1 MSRARAFV
9 RRANPTPTLVRSAL
23 LAMVLGLAAPRPAAA
38 ATAAPAVH
46 ATYADSALARMDT
59 MRRHLSS
66 MHVRRD
72 SIETGGIVTHWSAWS
87 QGKTPRFIRETIQ
100 QEDFGSRT
108 NEYFYEHGEL
118 RAFVS
123 RGDRSLTDPRNP
135 EAGAYVLRVVWGRA
149 GDVSR
154 ADKVVSGKPT
164 PVEDT
169 EPGGAK
175 TRGAWLYQLVQ
186 APAH

>member
-1 MSRARAFV
+1 VRFV
-9 RRANPTPTLVRSAL
+9 NPTRELVRIAP
-23 LAMVLGLAAPRPAAA
+23 LAMVLILAGPRPAEA
-38 ATAAPAVH
+38 ATAAPTAH

-59 MRRHLSS
+59 MRRHLSA

-72 SIETGGIVTHWSAWS
+72 SAETGGIVTHWSAWTS
-87 QGKTPRFIRETIQ
+87 GKTPRFIRETIQ

-108 NEYFYEHGEL
+108 NEYFYEHAEL

-149 GDVSR
+149 GDVNR
-154 ADKVVSGKPT
+154 ADKLVSGKPT

-175 TRGAWLYQLVQ
+175 SRGAWLYQLVQ